1 MKPAK
6 CDNTRLEDFSDEE
19 LDAFGEDARGLLVE
33 AELKIR
39 LARHE
44 MARIQEELD
53 FRKAGRPRRPIKYW
67 EDVGTGKPRTWRK
80 AVALPWTTLPKLH
93 SNSPRKREEQRA
105 WLGRPI
111 GRPKIRTNTPRTVP
125 DAGSEPRK
133 ALRNLAYKW
142 PTNRPLCRFCRF
154 LDLIFL

>member
-6 CDNTRLEDFSDEE
+6 CDNTRLEDFPDEE

-53 FRKAGRPRRPIKYW
+53 FRKAGTSRRPIKYW
-67 EDVGTGKPRTWRK
+67 EDVLWNCLGFRSK
-80 AVALPWTTLPKLH
+80 
-93 SNSPRKREEQRA
+93 QR
-105 WLGRPI
+105 L
-111 GRPKIRTNTPRTVP
+111 
-125 DAGSEPRK
+125 
-133 ALRNLAYKW
+133 LASK
-142 PTNRPLCRFCRF
+142 CCF
-154 LDLIFL
+154 